1 LESVGRTLSY
11 VGLVVLAGATWFLVA
26 GEAGWISVD
35 IADQWFLPLAK
46 VGGICVV
53 AGVSLGF
60 LTKALRGAKLV
71 RCVRCG
77 APTERGQS
85 YCLDHLQ
92 QTVLEAQ
99 DETRRT
105 QSTRRT

>member
-1 LESVGRTLSY
+1 MVI
-11 VGLVVLAGATWFLVA
+11 LAGATWFLVA
-26 GEAGWISVD
+26 GEAGWISVE
-35 IADQWFLPLAK
+35 ISDQWFLPLAK

-53 AGVSLGF
+53 AGFALGF
-60 LTKALRGAKLV
+60 VIKALRRANQV

-105 QSTRRT
+105 QSLRKT